1 MSRQDNGGGEPRIEF
16 LRGAPDWRVLAAT
29 ALAAC
34 LLYWPYL
41 TLPPLVDDYGHV
53 RLAEI
58 YGPPEG
64 WKQLFADPLYRCRAT
79 SLWLTAATVK
89 LAGFSVLA
97 FHLSGLL
104 LHILNSWLV
113 YALGACR
120 WIGWRASAIAAFV
133 FAANERP
140 HEAVIWY
147 ASVHELLVFAFV
159 CLALLAWIRWLE
171 GGRPA
176 WLGAVAPGWLLALLS
191 KESAVALAILLPAAA
206 LLYPGRRKAAA
217 ATFLAGIVSTAA
229 YFWLAWSGQAGHQH
243 FHDGTFRLGLHF
255 APVLVNSAARGLGLW
270 GWLALAALWMLR
282 RGVRWPLA
290 AFGGLWF
297 LGALLPYAFLTYMPR
312 IPSRHHYLA
321 SAGMAL
327 LVAAAAAAALARS
340 QRPRL
345 TGALLAAAFL
355 LHNGLYLW
363 TYKRAQF
370 EQRAEVTEALLR
382 MVAQR
387 PGEPVLLEC
396 PLLTAYEA
404 RMAVYYRLGLDISLV
419 REEPEPGRELRVYR
433 CPQPR

>member
-1 MSRQDNGGGEPRIEF
+1 MSRQDNGGVAPQQEF
-16 LRGAPDWRVLAAT
+16 LRGSPDWRVLAAT
-29 ALAAC
+29 ALVAC
-34 LLYWPYL
+34 LVYLPYL
-41 TLPPLVDDYGHV
+41 ALPPLVDDYGHV

-58 YGPPEG
+58 YGSPEG

-113 YALGACR
+113 YALGASR
-120 WIGWRASAIAAFV
+120 RIGWQASAVAAFV

-147 ASVHELLVFAFV
+147 AAVHELLVFAFV

-176 WLGAVAPGWLLALLS
+176 WLAAVAACWLLALLS
-191 KESAVALAILLPAAA
+191 KESAVALSFLLPTAA

-217 ATFLAGIVSTAA
+217 VTFLAGIVSTAA
-229 YFWLAWSGQAGHQH
+229 YFWLAWSGQAEHQH

-255 APVLVNSAARGLGLW
+255 APVLANSAARGLGAW
-270 GWLALAALWMLR
+270 GWLAVAALWVLR
-282 RGVRWPLA
+282 RGARWPLA
-290 AFGGLWF
+290 AFAGLWF
-297 LGALLPYAFLTYMPR
+297 LGSLLPYAFLTYMPR

-327 LVAAAAAAALARS
+327 LVAAAAVAALARS
-340 QRPRL
+340 QRPRR
-345 TGALLAAAFL
+345 TGALLAAAFV

-382 MVAQR
+382 MVAER
-387 PGEPVLLEC
+387 PGEPVRLAC
-396 PLLTAYEA
+396 PLLPAYEA
-404 RMAVYYRLGLDISLV
+404 RMAVYYRLGLDISLI

-433 CPQPR
+433 CPQER

>member
-1 MSRQDNGGGEPRIEF
+1 MSRHDSGAAPKEV
-16 LRGAPDWRVLAAT
+16 LRDAPDWRVLAAT
-29 ALAAC
+29 ALAA
-34 LLYWPYL
+34 LFVYWPYL

-58 YGPPEG
+58 YGVPAG

-97 FHLSGLL
+97 FHLGSLL

-147 ASVHELLVFAFV
+147 ASVHELLVFAFA
-159 CLALLAWIRWLE
+159 CLALIAWIRWLE
-171 GGRPA
+171 GGGRA
-176 WLGAVAPGWLLALLS
+176 WLAAVAACWLLALLS
-191 KESAVALAILLPAAA
+191 KESAVALSFLLPAAA

-255 APVLVNSAARGLGLW
+255 IPVVLNSAARGLGLW
-270 GWLALAALWMLR
+270 GWLAVAALWVLR
-282 RGVRWPLA
+282 RGARWPLA

-327 LVAAAAAAALARS
+327 LVATAAVMMLARWR
-340 QRPRL
+340 RPRL
-345 TGALLAAAFL
+345 AGGLLAAAFL
-355 LHNGLYLW
+355 LHNGPYLW

-382 MVAQR
+382 MVAER

-404 RMAVYYRLGLDISLV
+404 RMAVYYRLGMDVSLI